1 MKILDKDFKND
12 FVSAFQYT
20 VKVVSY
26 YLHISFLETCKSY
39 GLCPTGLSIRKK
51 PFIEFESDELK
62 VFWKETIVNT
72 ENDLLEVLCVGICEG
87 IFNVEKR
94 FLDELYQL
102 EKNNDNINFK
112 KWLVKLLIHLEKRMK
127 KITKIK
133 RENCGS
139 SQGKVILKNL

>member
-1 MKILDKDFKND
+1 MKILHKDLKNS
-12 FVSAFQYT
+12 FASAFQYT

-26 YLHISFLETCKSY
+26 YLNISFLETCKSY

-51 PFIEFESDELK
+51 PFMEFESDELK

-94 FLDELYQL
+94 FWDELYQL

-133 RENCGS
+133 RKNCRS